1 MREQTAPWTW
11 RSLLLMALFSLVLIG
26 CSSVKKVGDNQYLL
40 TKNTIY
46 LEGEK
51 IRSDQENN
59 LLLQQ
64 PNRKLAGIPL
74 RLHLYNLA
82 KENPDSLYRDWL
94 ERKPKRKERLTKLL
108 SEKQVNR
115 LGESFLV
122 SGYSNF
128 LKRVGEAP
136 TIIDSGRTK
145 KSRDRLSAFYRN
157 QGYFNNAVRFDV
169 VPSNRKKRAQLDYH
183 IRLGQPFF
191 VDSIRYNVTAPE
203 LDSLL
208 RRNLDQ
214 TAVQKGQFNLGN
226 FNAERERL
234 TRLFRNTGVYNFQE
248 SSINFDV
255 AGDTTAVAQ
264 DSLLTITLNVRN
276 PSQRNNDSLPSENY
290 RIHRFKK
297 VNIYTDYRFDTNKD
311 SLQSEDYEGYTLY
324 YQDKLR
330 YKPKAL
336 IDAIFFEK
344 DSIYRDLDR
353 IRTNRQIT
361 NLNNF
366 TYPNMEFQADS
377 SGYLTSNIYLTPRP
391 KYSLNVAFDVLQS
404 NIQQIGTTFSASVV
418 SRNIFGGA
426 ENLSFSARGSVG
438 ILSDS
443 PGSIT
448 SELGGTVNLTFPR
461 IWFPIN
467 TEKVIPY
474 YMVPQTRLTM
484 GTNFQQNIGLDRQS
498 FNTTLSYNWTSS
510 AFVRNAVDLLN
521 IEFVRNVNPDNFF
534 NQYRNTFSTL
544 NTIATDDGLSLTQE
558 QSARFFEVTQPGDPL
573 SLSIPNGAAAF
584 TSDVLAGQ
592 IPAISTE
599 NTEIVRSIE
608 ERRQR
613 LIENNLIFT
622 ANYTWV
628 RNTRASNAD
637 EDFSQWRI
645 KLEAAGNL
653 LSAVSNFIDFRTN
666 ENDKKLVFGVPF
678 TQYFKTEVDY
688 IKHWDFPGNSVLA
701 MRGFM
706 GMAIPYG
713 NSDNVPFVRSY
724 FAGGANDNRGWN
736 AYELGPGRTNNLNDF
751 NEANFKLSLN
761 LEYRFPIVGNLNG
774 ALFADAGNIWNF
786 LDNESNPDATFNGI
800 QSLGDIALGTGL
812 GLRFDF
818 SYFVFRFDAG
828 FKTYNPAL
836 PYSDRWL
843 TDFKLNK
850 AVFNIGINY
859 PF

>member
-1 MREQTAPWTW
+1 MRVIGPRTW
-11 RSLLLMALFSLVLIG
+11 RTSLLLALTSLLFVG
-26 CSSVKKVGDNQYLL
+26 CSSVKRVGDNQYLL
-40 TKNTIY
+40 LKNTIY

-64 PNRKLAGIPL
+64 PNRKLAGVPL
-74 RLHLYNLA
+74 RLLLYNMA
-82 KENPDSLYRDWL
+82 KDNPDSLYQVWL
-94 ERKPKRKERLTKLL
+94 DKNPKRRERLAKLL
-108 SEKQVNR
+108 SEKQVSR

-136 TIIDSGRTK
+136 TIIDSVRTR

-157 QGYFNNAVRFDV
+157 QGYFNNAVRFEV
-169 VPSNRKKRAQLDYH
+169 EPGRRKKRADVNYH
-183 IRLGQPFF
+183 IRLGQPFY
-191 VDSIRYNVTAPE
+191 VDSIRYNITSPE

-208 RRNLDQ
+208 QLN
-214 TAVQKGQFNLGN
+214 TEESAVTKGQFNLN
-226 FNAERERL
+226 KFNAERERL
-234 TRLFRNTGVYNFQE
+234 TRLFRNSGVYNFQE

-255 AGDTTAVAQ
+255 VGDTTEVAR
-264 DSLLTITLNVRN
+264 DSALQITLNVRN
-276 PSQRNNDSLPSENY
+276 PASRDSLPSSNY

-297 VNIYTDYRFDTNKD
+297 VNIYTDYRFDTDKED
-311 SLQSEDYEGYTLY
+311 LESLDYEGYTLY
-324 YQDKLR
+324 YKDRLR

-344 DSIYRDLDR
+344 DSLYRDLDR

-366 TYPNMEFQADS
+366 TYPNMEFLADS
-377 SGYLTSNIYLTPRP
+377 TGYLTSNIYLTPRP
-391 KYSLNVAFDVLQS
+391 KYSLNLSFDVLQS
-404 NIQQIGTTFSASVV
+404 NIQQIGTTFSASVI

-438 ILSDS
+438 LIKDS
-443 PGSIT
+443 PGAIT

-461 IWFPIN
+461 IWFPAN
-467 TEKVIPY
+467 TEKIIPY
-474 YMVPQTRLTM
+474 YMVPNTRLSI

-498 FNTTLSYNWTSS
+498 FNTTLNYNWTSS
-510 AFVRNAVDLLN
+510 AFVKNAVDLLN

-534 NQYRNTFSTL
+534 NVYRNTFALLDQIADQEEANLSPEQIVNFIDP
-544 NTIATDDGLSLTQE
+544 NTNQLG
-558 QSARFFEVTQPGDPL
+558 
-573 SLSIPNGAAAF
+573 IPNGAAAF
-584 TSDVLAGQ
+584 TAAALSGQ
-592 IPAISTE
+592 IPTIAADSLE
-599 NTEIVRSIE
+599 LVRSIE

-613 LIENNLIFT
+613 LVENNLIFT
-622 ANYTWV
+622 ANYTWL
-628 RNTRASNAD
+628 RNNRTSNND

-653 LSAVSNFIDFRTN
+653 LSTVSNFIDFRKN
-666 ENDKKLVFGVPF
+666 DNDKNLVFGVPY
-678 TQYFKTEVDY
+678 TQYVKSEVDY
-688 IKHWDFPGNSVLA
+688 IKHWDFPGSSVLA

-706 GMAIPYG
+706 GLAIPYG
-713 NSDNVPFVRSY
+713 NSDNIPFVRSY
-724 FAGGANDNRGWN
+724 FAGGPNDNRGWN

-761 LEYRFPIVGNLNG
+761 LEYRFPLVGDLKG

-786 LDNESNPDATFNGI
+786 LDNESNPDATFNGFR
-800 QSLGDIALGTGL
+800 SLGDIALGTGV

-818 SYFVFRFDAG
+818 SYFVFRFDTG

-836 PYSDRWL
+836 PYSERWFS
-843 TDFKLNK
+843 DFRLNR

>member
-1 MREQTAPWTW
+1 MRVIGPRTW
-11 RSLLLMALFSLVLIG
+11 RTSLLLALTSLLFVG
-26 CSSVKKVGDNQYLL
+26 CSSVKRVGDNQYLL

-64 PNRKLAGIPL
+64 PNRKLAGVPL
-74 RLHLYNLA
+74 RLLLYNLA
-82 KENPDSLYRDWL
+82 KDNPDSLYQVWL
-94 ERKPKRKERLTKLL
+94 DKNPKRRERLAKLL
-108 SEKQVNR
+108 SEKQVTR

-136 TIIDSGRTK
+136 TIIDSARTR

-157 QGYFNNAVRFDV
+157 QGYFNNAVRFEV
-169 VPSNRKKRAQLDYH
+169 EPGKRKKRADVNYH
-183 IRLGQPFF
+183 IRLGQPFY
-191 VDSIRYNVTAPE
+191 VDSIRYNITSPE

-208 RRNLDQ
+208 RLNTEE
-214 TAVQKGQFNLGN
+214 TAVKKGQFKLNN

-234 TRLFRNTGVYNFQE
+234 TRLFRNSGVYNFQE

-255 AGDTTAVAQ
+255 VGDTTEVAR
-264 DSLLTITLNVRN
+264 DSALQITLNVRN
-276 PSQRNNDSLPSENY
+276 PASRDSLPSANY

-297 VNIYTDYRFDTNKD
+297 VNIYTDYRFDTDKD
-311 SLQSEDYEGYTLY
+311 DLESLDYEGYTLY
-324 YQDKLR
+324 YKDRLR

-344 DSIYRDLDR
+344 DSLYRDLDR

-366 TYPNMEFQADS
+366 TYPNMEFLADS
-377 SGYLTSNIYLTPRP
+377 TGALTSNIYLTPRP
-391 KYSLNVAFDVLQS
+391 KYSLNLSFDVLQS
-404 NIQQIGTTFSASVV
+404 NIQQIGTTFSASVI

-438 ILSDS
+438 LIKDS
-443 PGSIT
+443 PGAIT

-461 IWFPIN
+461 IWFPVN
-467 TEKVIPY
+467 TEKIIPY
-474 YMVPQTRLTM
+474 YMVPNTRLSM

-498 FNTTLSYNWTSS
+498 FNTTLNYNWTSS
-510 AFVRNAVDLLN
+510 AFVKNAVDLLN

-534 NQYRNTFSTL
+534 NVYRNTFALLDQIADQEEANLSPEQIVNFIDP
-544 NTIATDDGLSLTQE
+544 NTNQLG
-558 QSARFFEVTQPGDPL
+558 
-573 SLSIPNGAAAF
+573 IPNGAAAF
-584 TSDVLAGQ
+584 TAAALSGQ
-592 IPAISTE
+592 IPTIPSDSLE
-599 NTEIVRSIE
+599 LVRSIE

-613 LIENNLIFT
+613 LVENNLIFT
-622 ANYTWV
+622 ANYTWL
-628 RNTRASNAD
+628 RNNRTSNND

-653 LSAVSNFIDFRTN
+653 LSTVSNFIDFRK
-666 ENDKKLVFGVPF
+666 NDNGKNLVFGVPY
-678 TQYFKTEVDY
+678 TQYVKSEVDY
-688 IKHWDFPGNSVLA
+688 IKHWDFPGSSVLA

-706 GMAIPYG
+706 GLAIPYG
-713 NSDNVPFVRSY
+713 NSDNIPFVRSY
-724 FAGGANDNRGWN
+724 FAGGPNDNRGWN

-761 LEYRFPIVGNLNG
+761 LEYRFPLVGDLKG
-774 ALFADAGNIWNF
+774 ALFADAGNIWNV
-786 LDNESNPDATFNGI
+786 LDNESNPDATFNGFR
-800 QSLGDIALGTGL
+800 SLGDIALGTGV

-818 SYFVFRFDAG
+818 SYFVFRFDTG

-836 PYSDRWL
+836 PYSERWFS
-843 TDFKLNK
+843 DFKLNR